1 MAENK
6 TLGEGVLKEV
16 AALVVET
23 DEDVPTIIAM
33 ISADSILP
41 ADGYRVRLRLKEMRS
56 ENFEPSKLQESK

>member
-6 TLGEGVLKEV
+6 TLGEGVLKNI
-16 AALVVET
+16 AALIVET

-41 ADGYRVRLRLKEMRS
+41 ATGYRVRLRLNEVRS
-56 ENFEPSKLQESK
+56 DNFEQSKLQESK

>member
-6 TLGEGVLKEV
+6 TLGEGVLKDIT
-16 AALVVET
+16 ALVVET

-41 ADGYRVRLRLKEMRS
+41 AAGYRVRLRLKEMR
-56 ENFEPSKLQESK
+56 NDDFESRKL

>member
-6 TLGEGVLKEV
+6 TLGEGVLKDI
-16 AALVVET
+16 AALIVET

-41 ADGYRVRLRLKEMRS
+41 AAGYRVRLRLNEVRS
-56 ENFEPSKLQESK
+56 EKFDQRRSVEKV

>member
-1 MAENK
+1 MTIFAENK
-6 TLGEGVLKEV
+6 TLGEGVLKDI

-41 ADGYRVRLRLKEMRS
+41 AAGYRVRLRLKDMES
-56 ENFEPSKLQESK
+56 DKFESRKL

>member
-6 TLGEGVLKEV
+6 TLGEGVLKNI
-16 AALVVET
+16 AALIVET

-41 ADGYRVRLRLKEMRS
+41 AAGYRVRLRLNEVRS
-56 ENFEPSKLQESK
+56 EKIDQRRSVEKV